1 MRAAVIVPRRPS
13 DGPRGRVHGVVVD
26 LSWTGV
32 SPGSRRAFQAGGPM
46 TALSTAFVSLFAFA
60 LAAPA
65 EPIAGQERIESV
77 ALAGSGN
84 AGTIVTTPVL
94 LGGDRTAYQFGRGRC
109 KSHKLETAVVEQIMT
124 AMRARAPVRI
134 DATTVG
140 EDRCVTAITF
150 FAPDA

>member
-1 MRAAVIVPRRPS
+1 MTPLVTMLLSAF
-13 DGPRGRVHGVVVD
+13 GVVV
-26 LSWTGV
+26 V
-32 SPGSRRAFQAGGPM
+32 
-46 TALSTAFVSLFAFA
+46 
-60 LAAPA
+60 APA
-65 EPIAGQERIESV
+65 EPLPGQERIESV

-109 KSHKLETAVVEQIMT
+109 KSHKLDTAVVEQILT

-134 DATTVG
+134 EATTVG
-140 EDRCVTAITF
+140 EDRCVTGITL